1 MTPPGAI
8 ARQPAIPT
16 LQSLRGIAALVVL
29 LHHAAFV
36 FATTPG
42 FRYASEV
49 LFNAHAAVVVFFI
62 LSGFVLCRS
71 LVQAPIDARAVVRF
85 WLRRGFRIYPAA
97 WLACLG
103 GLACLVLLAGY
114 PTPHESA
121 WFARIYPA
129 VRLAPADIFANFA
142 VAKTALVPPLWSVRI
157 ELLMSVLMPL
167 VVLLARGRGGIA
179 VLAASAAAC
188 LWLGTVHPL
197 LNYGFAFALG
207 AFVAARPGR
216 LTPGLAVGTI
226 AVLALLFFRRIDH
239 GWDFEIA
246 YEAVVPTFVETIA
259 GGMVVAWLA
268 GGRGV
273 PVLLLSWPLIGLGDI
288 SYSLY
293 VLHFPILTALSKLPL
308 FAALSPDAAA
318 LLLMALTVAVTLPL
332 ALLSWRWIERPG
344 IELGQ
349 RCIAPYRGQ

>member
-1 MTPPGAI
+1 MTAPGAS
-8 ARQPAIPT
+8 ARQPAIPA

-29 LHHAAFV
+29 LHHASFV

-42 FRYASEV
+42 VRYASEV
-49 LFNAHAAVVVFFI
+49 LFNAHAAVVVFFV
-62 LSGFVLCRS
+62 LSGFVLGRS
-71 LVQAPIDARAVVRF
+71 LVQAPIDAPAVIRF

-97 WLACLG
+97 WVACLG

-121 WFARIYPA
+121 WFAGIYPA
-129 VRLAPADIFANFA
+129 MLLAPADILANFA

-167 VVLLARGRGGIA
+167 LVVLVRGRGGIV

-188 LWLGTVHPL
+188 LWLGAVHPL
-197 LNYGFAFALG
+197 LNYAFAFALG

-216 LTPGLAVGTI
+216 FMPGGAFAAV

-259 GGMVVAWLA
+259 GGVVVAWLA
-268 GGRGV
+268 GGRRV
-273 PVLLLSWPLIGLGDI
+273 PALLLSWPLIGLGDV

-308 FAALSPDAAA
+308 FAAVSPDMAA
-318 LLLMALTVAVTLPL
+318 LLLTALTVAATLPL

-344 IELGQ
+344 IALGQ